1 MRLFVGIEISP
12 LVAAAASGL
21 MELLRERAA
30 RLAPRSR
37 ITWIAAERLHLTVRF
52 IGEIDDSRVAG
63 IVDALRPSMGIDR
76 FEVAVAGVGVFPP
89 KGPPRVI
96 WAGLSSGRDQLAS
109 VELAVSDRLA
119 AAGVE
124 REGRPFDPHLT
135 LARVRDG
142 RGLRAQALLEGLDGT
157 VLGTTAVEAITLF
170 ESQLSPQGP
179 HYRAIHRTP
188 LA

>member
-12 LVAAAASGL
+12 GVVAAASGL
-21 MELLRERAA
+21 MEILRERAA

-37 ITWIAAERLHLTVRF
+37 ITWTAPERLHVTVRF
-52 IGEIDDSRVAG
+52 IGQIDDGRAAG
-63 IVDALRPSMGIDR
+63 IVDALRRSIGVHR
-76 FEVAVAGVGVFPP
+76 FEVAVAGAGVFPP

-96 WAGLSSGRDQLAS
+96 WAGLSSGRDHLAA
-109 VELAVSDRLA
+109 VEQAVSDRLA

-135 LARVRDG
+135 LARVRDA
-142 RGLRAQALLEGLDGT
+142 RGLRSQALLESLDGT
-157 VLGTTAVEAITLF
+157 VLGTTAVDAITLF